1 MYQDI
6 KQDMSRDK
14 ARDVTLIL
22 VGRYLVANSRD
33 VTEQENISVAVAGD
47 RIVEIGPNLAKKYP
61 QAECLAHPHGL
72 IMPGLINTHT
82 HAAMSCFRGLAD
94 DLPLMEWLQEHI
106 FPREA
111 RLTSEIVYQSTLL
124 SLCEM
129 IKSGTTSFN
138 DMYLFAKDVARA
150 AAASGMRAW
159 LGEVL
164 YDFPSPNYGEPE
176 NGFAYTEELF
186 ELYADNELVT
196 VTVNP
201 HSVYTCSPALLERL
215 AAQAEEK
222 QALYHIHLSEN
233 QDEVNTCTERYDCS
247 PVQHLENLGLLN
259 ERVVAAHGVMV
270 SEEEIALLAE
280 RRVKLAHCPESN
292 MKLASGAAPVPAM
305 LEQGLTVGLGT
316 DGSASNNNVDMFG
329 EMNSAAKMHK
339 VVRMDPTVMNAA
351 RTLHVATLGGA
362 AVLGAEAE
370 IGSLAVGKKADLIM
384 LDMDQP
390 HLTPVY
396 NPVSHLVYAAG
407 GGDVLHSIIN
417 GQVVM
422 RDRQL
427 TTLDETVI
435 ITEMQR
441 IGETVRRMG

>member
-1 MYQDI
+1 MNQA
-6 KQDMSRDK
+6 KKS
-14 ARDVTLIL
+14 AVNL
-22 VGRYLVANSRD
+22 VLSGRYLVANSQE
-33 VTEQENISVAVAGD
+33 VEEQENISVAVSED
-47 RIVEIGPNLAKKYP
+47 RIVEIGVNLAEKYP
-61 QAECLAHPHGL
+61 QAQCLSHAHGL
-72 IMPGLINTHT
+72 IMPGLINCHT

-111 RLTSEIVYQSTLL
+111 QLTSEIVYQSTLL

-138 DMYLFAKDVARA
+138 DMYLFVKDVARA
-150 AAASGMRAW
+150 ADASGMRAW

-164 YDFPSPNYGEPE
+164 YDFPSPNYGELE

-186 ELYADNELVT
+186 EQYAANDLVT

-201 HSVYTCSPALLERL
+201 HSIYTCSPALLERL

-222 QALYHIHLSEN
+222 NTLYHIHLSEN
-233 QDEVNTCTERYDCS
+233 QDELNTCTKQYQCS

-259 ERVVAAHGVMV
+259 QRVVAAHGVMLT
-270 SEEEIALLAE
+270 EEEIALLAE
-280 RRVKLAHCPESN
+280 RKVKIAHCPESN
-292 MKLASGAAPVPAM
+292 MKLASGVAPIPA
-305 LEQGLTVGLGT
+305 LLKQGVTVGLGT
-316 DGSASNNNVDMFG
+316 DGSASNNDVDMFG
-329 EMNSAAKMHK
+329 EMNSAAKIHK
-339 VVRMDPTVMNAA
+339 AVQMDPTVMSAA
-351 RTLHVATLGGA
+351 QTLHAATQGGA
-362 AVLGAEAE
+362 ALLGAEAE

-407 GGDVLHSIIN
+407 GGDVIHSIIN

-422 RDRQL
+422 QDRKI
-427 TTLDETVI
+427 TTLDETAI
-435 ITEMQR
+435 IAEMKS
-441 IGETVRRMG
+441 IGKQVRKMG

>member
-1 MYQDI
+1 
-6 KQDMSRDK
+6 
-14 ARDVTLIL
+14 
-22 VGRYLVANSRD
+22 
-33 VTEQENISVAVAGD
+33 
-47 RIVEIGPNLAKKYP
+47 
-61 QAECLAHPHGL
+61 
-72 IMPGLINTHT
+72 
-82 HAAMSCFRGLAD
+82 
-94 DLPLMEWLQEHI
+94 MEWLQEHI

-111 RLTSEIVYQSTLL
+111 QLTSEIVYQSTLL
-124 SLCEM
+124 SICEM

-164 YDFPSPNYGEPE
+164 YDFPSPNYGELE

-186 ELYADNELVT
+186 DLYADDELIT

-215 AAQAEEK
+215 AAQAAEK
-222 QALYHIHLSEN
+222 KALYHIHLSEN
-233 QDEVNTCTERYDCS
+233 QDEVNTCTERYGCS
-247 PVQHLENLGLLN
+247 SVRHLENLGLLN
-259 ERVVAAHGVMV
+259 QRVVAAHGVMV

-280 RRVKLAHCPESN
+280 RGVKLSHCPESN
-292 MKLASGAAPVPAM
+292 MKLASGIASVPAM
-305 LEQGLTVGLGT
+305 LEQGIIVGLGT
-316 DGSASNNNVDMFG
+316 DGSASNNDVDLFG

-339 VVRMDPTVMNAA
+339 VARMDPTVMNAA
-351 RTLHVATLGGA
+351 QTLHVATQGGA
-362 AVLGAEAE
+362 TVLGAEAE
-370 IGSLAVGKKADLIM
+370 IGSIAVGKKADLIM

-407 GGDVLHSIIN
+407 GGDVLHSVIN
-417 GQVVM
+417 GQLVM
-422 RDRQL
+422 RDQQL
-427 TTLDETVI
+427 MTLDETAI

-441 IGETVRRMG
+441 IGEMVRRMGK